1 MVVDHPA
8 GAGRGGAGGS
18 LGQSLRQSSL
28 YSRKHTSHLPT
39 VAFTVAARS
48 SRRKNSG
55 AAGFTLIELL
65 VVIAIIGILASMML
79 PSLGGAKQRAKL
91 IQCVNNLR
99 QTGLAT
105 QMYSDDARQHYPPD
119 YVVQRDPASGMALN
133 PGRGRP
139 TVAALGGYD
148 PAANSLAQ
156 TFPNARSRPLW
167 DYVKPSRVFMCPDDR
182 GQMILPCD
190 AGDKLTP
197 SNFKA
202 IGNSYQYNTG
212 PLTLLSGGSFR
223 ELRAATLNETIGGRA
238 EGWVTDPSRFILM
251 HEPPARLYGCGGSG
265 PRWYQWHFSSAG
277 PSEFVDPRTAP
288 ARFRSP
294 ILFTDGHVKDHN
306 FTRALTADPLFPY
319 EATGDWR
326 WYQATGKPPGVQ

>member
-1 MVVDHPA
+1 M
-8 GAGRGGAGGS
+8 
-18 LGQSLRQSSL
+18 
-28 YSRKHTSHLPT
+28 
-39 VAFTVAARS
+39 
-48 SRRKNSG
+48 
-55 AAGFTLIELL
+55 GFTLIELL

-105 QMYSDDARQHYPPD
+105 QMYVDDAQQHFPPG
-119 YVVQRDPASGMALN
+119 YVLQRDPNSGQPISPAQI
-133 PGRGRP
+133 RP
-139 TVAALGGYD
+139 TDAALGGYD
-148 PAANSLAQ
+148 PVANSLSQ
-156 TFPNARSRPLW
+156 FYPNARSRPLW
-167 DYVKPSRVFMCPDDR
+167 EYVRPSRVFMCPDDR
-182 GQMILPCD
+182 GQQILPCD
-190 AGDKLTP
+190 SGDKLTP

-212 PLTLLSGGSFR
+212 PLTVLSGGGFR
-223 ELRAATLNETIGGRA
+223 ELRSATLNETIGGRT
-238 EGWVTDPSRFILM
+238 ESWVTEPSRFILM
-251 HEPPARLYGCGGSG
+251 YEPPARIYGCMGSG

-306 FTRALTADPLFPY
+306 FSRALTFDPLYPY
-319 EATGDWR
+319 EPTGDWK
-326 WYQATGKPPGVQ
+326 WYQATGKAAGLQ